1 MLLRTTLCAF
11 IGFGK
16 GKIIAQ
22 NVGTKIGL
30 IGHIYFGIFCTGCW
44 PAPAVITMISVRT
57 PVPLLMETV
66 LAMMRSRTCEGTCG
80 LMGVTAAEDGDW
92 AESSREGPTQQL
104 LIAVAFNDP
113 RLLHLS
119 WMRPSA
125 APRMTLPSQVCWQS
139 RRKCVRNVVMR
150 DI

>member
-1 MLLRTTLCAF
+1 MEQPVWPP
-11 IGFGK
+11 
-16 GKIIAQ
+16 IA
-22 NVGTKIGL
+22 L
-30 IGHIYFGIFCTGCW
+30 IGVTLSAAW
-44 PAPAVITMISVRT
+44 PTPDVITMISVRT

-66 LAMMRSRTCEGTCG
+66 LAMMRIGTCG

-125 APRMTLPSQVCWQS
+125 APRMTLPSQVGWQS
-139 RRKCVRNVVMR
+139 RRKCVRNVALR
-150 DI
+150 HI